1 MGSESGLVEC
11 RRLCNYHSFHNE
23 ERRELTHFKNFEF
36 EYFPVNAKVEETSI
50 TDKAF
55 DELD

>member
-1 MGSESGLVEC
+1 LNAEDCLITIPST
-11 RRLCNYHSFHNE
+11 RK
-23 ERRELTHFKNFEF
+23 RRELTHFKTFEF
-36 EYFPVNAKVEETSI
+36 EYFPVNAKVEETNT